1 MILKATI
8 KLSTA
13 FIGSRGID
21 EVEGI
26 RKIARVNDI
35 QPKLFTRRLR
45 HLFYKYATEELKID
59 GYDYKAIKLDGM
71 LNVDPN
77 QQTGIH
83 IRKFKNK
90 ETGLESTE
98 KFEAYPI
105 GTIFS
110 FGLFIDT
117 KFISKEQT
125 TKILAFIG
133 TYDGI
138 SQFGF
143 NWGYGKFS
151 VISVEEDYDME
162 ENQQSDNSVIGTM
175 TGDLMAEQD
184 LYSENSTLT
193 FFDSSK

>member
-8 KLSTA
+8 KLATA

-21 EVEGI
+21 EIEGI

-59 GYDYKAIKLDGM
+59 GYDYNAIKLDGV

-77 QQTGIH
+77 QMTGIH

-98 KFEAYPI
+98 KFEAYPV
-105 GTIFS
+105 GTEFS

-117 KFISKEQT
+117 KFISKDQA
-125 TKILAFIG
+125 TKILALIG
-133 TYDGI
+133 KYDGI

-143 NWGYGKFS
+143 NWGYGKYTLL
-151 VISVEEDYDME
+151 SVEEDYGVEDT
-162 ENQQSDNSVIGTM
+162 SNSM
-175 TGDLMAEQD
+175 SGDFIAEQD
-184 LYSENSTLT
+184 LYSENSTLN
-193 FFDSSK
+193 FFDADKA